1 MKYSIK
7 ETDPNR
13 FQEVYSIH
21 DNVYLRMPSPKY
33 TPCCALRRYIMLYL
47 ECFKMGV
54 KLPL

>member
-21 DNVYLRMPSPKY
+21 DDVYLIMPGPKY
-33 TPCCALRRYIMLYL
+33 TPCCALRGYVMLYL